1 MDSLK
6 WNPWRLYAVKT
17 FVEFPASPR
26 MPSCACS
33 SSKPLS
39 LLPLPH
45 SFGQFD
51 PWMVMESVGSGAAFS
66 ALCGRKIQ
74 PGGNLFVRFRL
85 RIYFGRV
92 WSRVG
97 LGPQNCSG
105 NSTRRKSNKS
115 TLTWVVFIQV
125 CVFLRLPTSLSTS
138 SISAFLFFLKKNDRC
153 SIRDHLSD
161 TFSAPETTPTFKF
174 SKVMGKAQSFLHCKK
189 MMFSPCF

>member
-1 MDSLK
+1 MGSLK

-39 LLPLPH
+39 LLPH

-51 PWMVMESVGSGAAFS
+51 PWMVVESVGSGATFS

-92 WSRVG
+92 WSRVDWVPKIVREIPRG
-97 LGPQNCSG
+97 EKVTSQPWHGWFSSKFVCFLGCRPHFRPHQE
-105 NSTRRKSNKS
+105 
-115 TLTWVVFIQV
+115 
-125 CVFLRLPTSLSTS
+125 
-138 SISAFLFFLKKNDRC
+138 ALFFSLKKKT
-153 SIRDHLSD
+153 IG
-161 TFSAPETTPTFKF
+161 
-174 SKVMGKAQSFLHCKK
+174 VQ
-189 MMFSPCF
+189 

>member
-26 MPSCACS
+26 MPSCAKS

-51 PWMVMESVGSGAAFS
+51 PWMVVESVGSGAAFS

-92 WSRVG
+92 WSVWDWVPKIFREIPRG
-97 LGPQNCSG
+97 E
-105 NSTRRKSNKS
+105 SNKS

-138 SISAFLFFLKKNDRC
+138 SRSAFLFFKKKT
-153 SIRDHLSD
+153 IG
-161 TFSAPETTPTFKF
+161 
-174 SKVMGKAQSFLHCKK
+174 VQ
-189 MMFSPCF
+189 